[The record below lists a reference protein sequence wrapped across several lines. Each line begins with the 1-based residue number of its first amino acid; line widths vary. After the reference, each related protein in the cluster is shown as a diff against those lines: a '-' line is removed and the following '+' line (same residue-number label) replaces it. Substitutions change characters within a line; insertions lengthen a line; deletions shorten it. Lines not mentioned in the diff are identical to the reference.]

1 MNVDVATLLDHMD
14 MMMILHVIILALVI
28 NLFYYSL
35 IIFFLKLFILILYI
49 YTKGWIN
56 SNKEY
61 CGGYLRNSIYAIV
74 NSI

>member
-1 MNVDVATLLDHMD
+1 MNVDAATLLDHMD

-35 IIFFLKLFILILYI
+35 KIFLKIIYFNIIYI
-49 YTKGWIN
+49 KGWIN